1 MDKVKLVKEI
11 GKAVVGIGTSM
22 MLGGLGGL
30 AAATFKVGIQ
40 QTVAKVCIPMAASVW
55 SSVLR
60 KHSDPVV
67 EETIDNFT
75 GTISKGKEIGQA
87 LANAVIES

>member
-1 MDKVKLVKEI
+1 MDKVKLAKCI
-11 GKAVVGIGTSM
+11 GKTVVGLGTSM

-60 KHSDPVV
+60 KHSDTVV
-67 EETIDNFT
+67 EETIDSLAKVVNEGFEL
-75 GTISKGKEIGQA
+75 GKN
-87 LANAVIES
+87 LAIATES